1 MCSYANKCTYLRQKT
16 RKILFEFTAHGGS
29 SYFCIWLGIADELY
43 IGYSTYPVIRIPYQV
58 ACPRKISSY
67 LSAFSSSFIP
77 SPRRFVNPLKT
88 KFITNWANPIGNRP
102 RNVKIKNHVYQ
113 WHWTKHGW
121 TVQLKEWN
129 TSVVQFSKRNLL
141 LFVLIFY

>member
-1 MCSYANKCTYLRQKT
+1 MIAY
-16 RKILFEFTAHGGS
+16 
-29 SYFCIWLGIADELY
+29 LGIYWKRRKFYLNLY
-43 IGYSTYPVIRIPYQV
+43 LPTEDLVIFPYGWVSLMNYMGYSTYPVIRIPYQV

-129 TSVVQFSKRNLL
+129 TSVVKFSKRNLL
-141 LFVLIFY
+141 LFALIFY